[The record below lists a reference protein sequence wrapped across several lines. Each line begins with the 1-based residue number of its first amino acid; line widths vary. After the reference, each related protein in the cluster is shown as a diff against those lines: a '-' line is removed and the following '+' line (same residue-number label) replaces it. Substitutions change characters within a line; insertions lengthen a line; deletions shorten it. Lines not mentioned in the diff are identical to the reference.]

1 MAQNQTNIV
10 TARQPILNHK
20 MEVFG
25 YEFFYRSST
34 KDSTSTIRHTA
45 ESDTSTIINLFSNF
59 NLDRLLAG
67 KKASLN
73 CVLEHDES
81 INSFEMLNKENVIL
95 EVQEPSD
102 QKNKNI
108 IENIYQKMLILKQK
122 GFTIAGSEIVFD
134 DKYKKW
140 FEVVDM
146 VKFKSINYD
155 LQNNLSLEKLSKYV
169 KICKS
174 SNKTIVMEMVESQNQ
189 FDLYKKF
196 YFDYY
201 QGFFFSKPINLA
213 SKITNP
219 SLEVMIKLINLVNS
233 DADFTELESV
243 IKRDPTISFKLLRYL
258 NAVGVGEGEKITN
271 IKRALTILGSKKL
284 LKWVTILFSSIKAKN
299 GLDEVAKTALI
310 RARLMELLAQEIG
323 EKDVDSYFI
332 TGLFSLLDA
341 MLDVDLEVSLNSI
354 DVSQDIKDSVLRNTG
369 KFSKM
374 LNLVKYIEEGEWID
388 IFASLYVFNIKNEV
402 LSEKYL
408 EAIEWTE
415 KLDFAQEDIEEVI
428 D

>member
-1 MAQNQTNIV
+1 MAKNQTSIV

-34 KDSTSTIRHTA
+34 KDSTSNIRHTA

-59 NLDRLLAG
+59 NLDKLLAG

-81 INSFEMLNKENVIL
+81 ISSFEMLNKETVIL

-102 QKNKNI
+102 PKNKNI
-108 IENIYQKMLILKQK
+108 IENIYQKMVILKDK

-134 DKYKKW
+134 EKYKSW
-140 FEVVDM
+140 FDVVNM

-169 KICKS
+169 KLCKTN
-174 SNKTIVMEMVESQNQ
+174 NKVIVMEMVESQNQ

-201 QGFFFSKPINLA
+201 QGFFFSKPINLS

-219 SLEVMIKLINLVNS
+219 ALEIMIKLINLVNN
-233 DADFTELESV
+233 DADFTELEHI
-243 IKRDPTISFKLLRYL
+243 IKKDPTISFKLLRYL
-258 NAVGVGEGEKITN
+258 NAVGVGEGEKIN
-271 IKRALTILGSKKL
+271 NLKRALTILGSKKL
-284 LKWVTILFSSIKAKN
+284 LKWVTILFSSIKAKS

-310 RARLMELLAQEIG
+310 RARLMELLAEEIG
-323 EKDVDSYFI
+323 EKDLDGYFI

-341 MLDVDLEVSLNSI
+341 MLDVDLDVSLNSI
-354 DVSQDIKDSVLRNTG
+354 DISQEIKDSILKNKG

-374 LNLVKYIEEGEWID
+374 LNLVKYIEDGEWID
-388 IFASLYVFNIKNEV
+388 IFASLYFFNIKNEV

-408 EAIEWTE
+408 EAIEWAE
-415 KLDFAQEDIEEVI
+415 KFDFTHEEDIQI
-428 D
+428 LT